1 MGKPEL
7 TVIKDK
13 EQKFEIK
20 VADAELT
27 KSISKINK
35 GEQDT
40 LIQTIFE
47 LGLKVWKI
55 SKVEVD
61 YQKLEDQREK
71 IITTFETASKNAE
84 NNLSDLTDK
93 LLKGKNGRLAVAVD
107 RESKNLENQLTQL
120 FETDNK
126 KSVPSKIEKVVEK
139 TVSGVTSEVME
150 EIKALTDASDVNSP
164 LSKIKDQIL
173 KGVLDPVNKIMD
185 DFQEV
190 SNIIKTHSL
199 VKQEFE
205 KGSKKGLIFED
216 QIGDILE
223 MFTNVSGDL
232 IDRVGN
238 LEGSSKTGAG
248 KKKGDHVV
256 VVEDLDGNSAK
267 VVFEVKNISKKP
279 SVNSVV
285 KLLDQSCEN
294 RQAEVGVY
302 VASSKETSP
311 IQSTFARI
319 APGKYCV
326 VVDKESFD
334 TLAIEVCYQISK
346 IEALNRIKQ
355 STNVESLD
363 FEKINK
369 GLKDLTT
376 LTDIVSQIRGNI
388 SRAESDLG
396 DAHKNVNNLEGQL
409 KDSVQTLKKEL
420 KK

>member
-1 MGKPEL
+1 MGNPKL

-13 EQKFEIK
+13 EQTFEIAVSDVDLIKSLSK
-20 VADAELT
+20 V
-27 KSISKINK
+27 KKQ
-35 GEQDT
+35 EQRN

-55 SKVEVD
+55 SNVEVD

-71 IITTFETASKNAE
+71 ILTTFEAASKNAE

-93 LLKGKNGRLAVAVD
+93 LLKGKNGRLALAVD

-120 FETDNK
+120 FETNNK

-190 SNIIKTHSL
+190 SNVIKTHSL

-205 KGSKKGLIFED
+205 KGSKKGLVFED

-285 KLLDQSCEN
+285 KLLDQSCQN

-311 IQSTFARI
+311 IQSTFARL

-326 VVDKESFD
+326 VVDKESLD
-334 TLAIEVCYQISK
+334 TLAIEVCYQVSK
-346 IEALNRIKQ
+346 LEALNRIKH
-355 STNVESLD
+355 STNSESLD

-396 DAHKNVNNLEGQL
+396 DAHSNVNNLEGQL